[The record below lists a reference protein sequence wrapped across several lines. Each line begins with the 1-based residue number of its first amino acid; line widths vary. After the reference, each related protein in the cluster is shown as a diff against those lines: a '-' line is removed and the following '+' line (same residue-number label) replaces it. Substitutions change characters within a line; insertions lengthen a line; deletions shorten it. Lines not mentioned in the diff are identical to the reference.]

1 MKKLVTVII
10 LIAAS
15 GFANADGPKLK
26 SYAEMQAER
35 VAKANEV
42 SARYAAERKIAEENA
57 LAEKARVAQLKAER
71 EEHRKKLE
79 IAAAGATRVNVSSVA
94 QIVRW

>member
-1 MKKLVTVII
+1 
-10 LIAAS
+10 
-15 GFANADGPKLK
+15 
-26 SYAEMQAER
+26 MQAER
-35 VAKANEV
+35 VAKADIV
-42 SARYAAERKIAEENA
+42 SARYAAERKLVEENI
-57 LAEKARVAQLKAER
+57 LAEKARVVQLKIER